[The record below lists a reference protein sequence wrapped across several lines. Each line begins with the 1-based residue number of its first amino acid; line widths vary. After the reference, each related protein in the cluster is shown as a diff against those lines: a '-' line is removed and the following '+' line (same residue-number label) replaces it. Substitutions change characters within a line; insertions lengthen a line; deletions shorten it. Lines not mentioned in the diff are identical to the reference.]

1 MVEVKSRGGCAI
13 APDQAATVVT
23 WPSIPALATISATSA
38 GKLVI
43 LDRFI
48 QTANSN
54 CAHGLV
60 VQGVVNEVIHRY
72 APQLSD
78 NIIRAEVDFFADMT
92 ASGKAMD
99 AYIATFPVDN

>member
-1 MVEVKSRGGCAI
+1 M
-13 APDQAATVVT
+13 
-23 WPSIPALATISATSA
+23 
-38 GKLVI
+38 I

-99 AYIATFPVDN
+99 AYIATFPVDNVRIAHSKEVSVSLLLQAA